1 MWDGRP
7 WAGPAGQPG
16 GGARPFAYVEF
27 ETLLRRDLSLPRLLL
42 SAVLVAS
49 AGLGWAL
56 IPAGMEQ
63 YAGGDAAGGAVCV
76 GAGGV
81 LFGGAASA
89 LLMRARRSREV
100 NRLLSAQLRHPPPVA
115 GLSGLRLAWGTASGA
130 ALFLGMLGLG
140 AGLFNARGSGVD
152 SGADPAVLSTFFA
165 WAALLL
171 LAGGTGMRKACRS
184 HGLPPPAP
192 TPPVGPAPLPPAAS
206 ASFAPYHRTGHAHPG
221 ASGPGR
227 SFAAGAPLPLPA
239 RPVAPSV
246 PYDPQASADHR
257 ARTARL
263 YANNRGTSPWA
274 PHLLSSRLTR
284 LVPSLSRTG
293 IAGVAL
299 GAGLLACTLAAVT
312 AFLPVR
318 LGDVT
323 VWPLVALT
331 AAFLLALLLE
341 LVQYGTRVGYL
352 LVYAFAALALGGA
365 SWYGHYTS
373 VLLDRGE
380 WITAEVTHVGSL
392 PRGGSRCTL
401 RPEGATAELSEK
413 LSSCRDL
420 RPGDRVRVFADP
432 EDRVRPSRSAPA
444 GHGVVCVVGGA
455 AGTLVTASA
464 LASVLSGHR
473 RRRELGLLGPPP
485 DGTA

>member
-1 MWDGRP
+1 MP
-7 WAGPAGQPG
+7 
-16 GGARPFAYVEF
+16 
-27 ETLLRRDLSLPRLLL
+27 
-42 SAVLVAS
+42 
-49 AGLGWAL
+49 
-56 IPAGMEQ
+56 
-63 YAGGDAAGGAVCV
+63 YAA
-76 GAGGV
+76 
-81 LFGGAASA
+81 
-89 LLMRARRSREV
+89 
-100 NRLLSAQLRHPPPVA
+100 
-115 GLSGLRLAWGTASGA
+115 
-130 ALFLGMLGLG
+130 
-140 AGLFNARGSGVD
+140 
-152 SGADPAVLSTFFA
+152 
-165 WAALLL
+165 
-171 LAGGTGMRKACRS
+171 
-184 HGLPPPAP
+184 
-192 TPPVGPAPLPPAAS
+192 
-206 ASFAPYHRTGHAHPG
+206 
-221 ASGPGR
+221 
-227 SFAAGAPLPLPA
+227 
-239 RPVAPSV
+239 
-246 PYDPQASADHR
+246 QASANYR

-263 YANNRGTSPWA
+263 YANNRGTPWA

-284 LVPSLSRTG
+284 LVPSLSRAG

-331 AAFLLALLLE
+331 AAFLLALLME

-365 SWYGHYTS
+365 SWYGHHTS

-401 RPEGATAELSEK
+401 QPEGATAELSEK

-432 EDRVRPSRSAPA
+432 ADRVRPSRSAPA
-444 GHGVVCVVGGA
+444 GHGVVYVVGGA

-473 RRRELGLLGPPP
+473 RRRELGLIGPPP